1 MISVPGYIH
10 AALEAVGALFVAV
23 VAWRGLVHLYYR
35 RVVAPRSPREYG
47 KWAIVTGSTSGIGK
61 DFVEHLAGLGMSI
74 LLISRS
80 EDKLVAQ
87 KDELKA
93 LVGKREGFG
102 VVHLAYDFT
111 DMGPARAAFYQALEE
126 ICGMMHRDGGIGLL
140 VNNVGTV
147 HYHPQT
153 LAESSAADIDAMLN
167 CNMNSVVY
175 MSKTV
180 ARFMEERKSGC
191 VISISSASGTSPNPY
206 ISIYSATK

>member
-1 MISVPGYIH
+1 MSIPDYLH
-10 AALEAVGALFVAV
+10 TAFEAIGAIFVAA

-35 RVVAPRSPREYG
+35 RVAPPRAPREYG

-61 DFVEHLAGLGMSI
+61 EFAEHLAGLGMSI

-80 EDKLVAQ
+80 EEKLVAQ

-93 LVGKREGFG
+93 LIGKQPGFG
-102 VVHLAYDFT
+102 VLHLAYDFT
-111 DMGPARAAFYQALEE
+111 DMGPARATFYQALEE
-126 ICGMMHRDGGIGLL
+126 LCDMMHRDGGIGLL

-180 ARFMEERKSGC
+180 ARFMADRKSGC